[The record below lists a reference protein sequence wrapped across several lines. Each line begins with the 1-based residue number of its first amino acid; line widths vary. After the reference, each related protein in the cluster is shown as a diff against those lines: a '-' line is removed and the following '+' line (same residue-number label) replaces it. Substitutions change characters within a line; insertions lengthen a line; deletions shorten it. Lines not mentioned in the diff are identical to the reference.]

1 MIAMVTIVTINPQL
15 QVAAEP
21 VSVVILEDSEMHS
34 KDLAEDWAVDSVEE
48 DSADLVKAM
57 MKKMITEKNRKMMGL
72 QVVSLEN
79 FL

>member
-1 MIAMVTIVTINPQL
+1 M
-15 QVAAEP
+15 
-21 VSVVILEDSEMHS
+21 
-34 KDLAEDWAVDSVEE
+34 DSVEE